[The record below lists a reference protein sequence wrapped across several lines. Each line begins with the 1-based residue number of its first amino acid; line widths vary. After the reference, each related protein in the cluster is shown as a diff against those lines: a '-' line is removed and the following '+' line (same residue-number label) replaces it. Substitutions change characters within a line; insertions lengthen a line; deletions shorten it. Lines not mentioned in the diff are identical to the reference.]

1 MAVSCSSPGTSGFEV
16 PFFKGENEDNNDP
29 IIKLWKEKRIYA
41 FIYCGINLFLFFFVV
56 VLGTNDILLNNYLS
70 VDLGENN
77 NSEITRKASIKIG
90 KKNYDIEIKQ
100 NKNIY
105 LKERH
110 ENEKIYFKEIIYNNN
125 TYYLKFNNKGIKDQL
140 GWIQYNYPL
149 ANDGYGY
156 LVFNFKVFIFFM

>member
-1 MAVSCSSPGTSGFEV
+1 MAVSCFSPGTSGFEV

-90 KKNYDIEIKQ
+90 K
-100 NKNIY
+100 
-105 LKERH
+105 
-110 ENEKIYFKEIIYNNN
+110 
-125 TYYLKFNNKGIKDQL
+125 
-140 GWIQYNYPL
+140 
-149 ANDGYGY
+149 
-156 LVFNFKVFIFFM
+156 